1 MRHSGRM
8 QNGLDFRFTGAEQ
21 FVSRRLGRAVGL
33 VHELFGEPARVGMR
47 VEFAKADLVH
57 GAQRVEHG
65 VEHDFR
71 HAHADEVLHDGR
83 VQRGCLEVFKQ
94 HLFGRLHPLAR
105 IVGVRA

>member
-1 MRHSGRM
+1 
-8 QNGLDFRFTGAEQ
+8 
-21 FVSRRLGRAVGL
+21 
-33 VHELFGEPARVGMR
+33 MR